1 MESLGSAGKSQAPA
15 MLGFLLERGALGSLR
30 HDVREARLIVEITA
44 QAFPGDAFNR
54 KLIIEVIGVLVPP
67 LRCIRPHLSTL
78 DRVNTRMG

>member
-15 MLGFLLERGALGSLR
+15 MLGFLLERGAHGLLR
-30 HDVREARLIVEITA
+30 HDVREARLIVEIAA

-54 KLIIEVIGVLVPP
+54 KRIIEVIGILVPP